1 MQTMDILYLVDR
13 LENLVSSSRRI
24 PLINRLFI
32 KEADMLNIIDQMRT
46 TIPEEVK
53 QARRIIQE
61 KERILAQA
69 QADAKN
75 IQARVRG
82 EVEKAL
88 QREGLLHA
96 AEERSQ
102 EIMRLATEQAQMIM
116 RRTEEQSQQLKVDAD
131 TYTTEALRNLREHL
145 MSIETEIERTVLS
158 IEKGLE
164 TLDNRPDPQDN
175 DSAEEA
181 STMEEINMMDTP
193 PPVPL
198 AARAR
203 RSSLAT
209 DTMGAG
215 PDYR

>member
-1 MQTMDILYLVDR
+1 MDILYIIDR
-13 LENLVSSSRRI
+13 IENLVSSSWHM
-24 PLINRLFI
+24 PLINRVLI

-53 QARRIIQE
+53 QARRVIQE

-75 IQARVRG
+75 IQARARE
-82 EVEKAL
+82 EVEKAM
-88 QREGLLHA
+88 QRDGLLHA

-102 EIMRLATEQAQMIM
+102 EMLQLAAEHFSGSCAEQ
-116 RRTEEQSQQLKVDAD
+116 EEQSEQLKVDAD
-131 TYTTEALRNLREHL
+131 NYTTETLRNLREHL

-164 TLDNRPDPQDN
+164 SLDGRPGVPDN
-175 DSAEEA
+175 DGDDDVLPI
-181 STMEEINMMDTP
+181 EEIDVMDTP
-193 PPVPL
+193 PPLPS
-198 AARAR
+198 ASRPR
-203 RSSLAT
+203 RSSLAA

-215 PDYR
+215 PEYR

>member
-1 MQTMDILYLVDR
+1 MDILYLVDR
-13 LENLVSSSRRI
+13 LENLISGSRRM
-24 PLINRLFI
+24 PLVNQVLV
-32 KEADMLNIIDQMRT
+32 KEADVLNIIDQMRT
-46 TIPEEVK
+46 AIPEEIK

-75 IQARVRG
+75 IQGRVRG
-82 EVEKAL
+82 EVEKAMR
-88 QREGLLHA
+88 REGLLNA
-96 AEERSQ
+96 AEDRSQ

-116 RRTEEQSQQLKVDAD
+116 RRTEEQSEQLKIDAD
-131 TYTTEALRNLREHL
+131 SYATETLRNLREHL

-164 TLDNRPDPQDN
+164 TLDDRPGLPGSDD
-175 DSAEEA
+175 AEQA
-181 STMEEINMMDTP
+181 QAIEEPDVMDTP
-193 PPVPL
+193 PPLPL
-198 AARAR
+198 APRPRRA
-203 RSSLAT
+203 SLAA

>member
-1 MQTMDILYLVDR
+1 
-13 LENLVSSSRRI
+13 
-24 PLINRLFI
+24 
-32 KEADMLNIIDQMRT
+32 MLNIIDQMRT

-88 QREGLLHA
+88 QRENLLLA

-131 TYTTEALRNLREHL
+131 TYTTEALRNLHEHL

-164 TLDNRPDPQDN
+164 TLDNRPDMQDN
-175 DSAEEA
+175 DSIDEA
-181 STMEEINMMDTP
+181 STMAEINMMDTP
-193 PPVPL
+193 PPQPL
-198 AARAR
+198 ISRPR
-203 RSSLAT
+203 RSSLAA

>member
-1 MQTMDILYLVDR
+1 MDILYLVDR
-13 LENLVSSSRRI
+13 LENLISGSRRM
-24 PLINRLFI
+24 PLVNQVLV
-32 KEADMLNIIDQMRT
+32 KEADVLNIIDQMRT
-46 TIPEEVK
+46 AIPEEIK

-75 IQARVRG
+75 IQGRVRG
-82 EVEKAL
+82 EVEKAMR
-88 QREGLLHA
+88 REGLLNA
-96 AEERSQ
+96 AEDRSQ

-116 RRTEEQSQQLKVDAD
+116 RRTEEQSEQLKIDAD
-131 TYTTEALRNLREHL
+131 SYATETLRNLREHL

-164 TLDNRPDPQDN
+164 TLDGRPGLPGSDD
-175 DSAEEA
+175 AEQA
-181 STMEEINMMDTP
+181 QVIEEPDAMDTP
-193 PPVPL
+193 PPLPL
-198 AARAR
+198 APHPRRA
-203 RSSLAT
+203 SLAA

>member
-1 MQTMDILYLVDR
+1 MDILYLVDR
-13 LENLVSSSRRI
+13 LENLVSGSRRM
-24 PLINRLFI
+24 PLVNQMLI
-32 KEADMLNIIDQMRT
+32 KEADILNIIDQMRT
-46 TIPEEVK
+46 AIPEEIK

-75 IQARVRG
+75 IQGRVRA
-82 EVEKAL
+82 EIEKAL
-88 QREGLLHA
+88 RRESLLNA

-116 RRTEEQSQQLKVDAD
+116 RRTEEQSEQLKIDAD
-131 TYTTEALRNLREHL
+131 NYATETLRNLREHL

-164 TLDNRPDPQDN
+164 TLDGRPGVP
-175 DSAEEA
+175 DSVAGEEQSIEERDAMETPAPLPLVPRPRRA
-181 STMEEINMMDTP
+181 S
-193 PPVPL
+193 L
-198 AARAR
+198 AA
-203 RSSLAT
+203 

-215 PDYR
+215 PEH